1 MSSMPTPTATKRAAG
16 PLLCALAWL
25 AAVAWAAPATAQF
38 VPYFGK
44 NKVKYDNFAWRV
56 YRSPHFEVYYYPEF
70 EQHMARLTSYLESG
84 YQKVSSELKH
94 EISEPI
100 PVIFYKTHAEFEQTN
115 LFPAFVPEGVA
126 AFTEPVRDRMVIPID
141 EPPDK
146 LQGLITH
153 ELTHVFEFDLIP
165 RTLVQ
170 RDVPLWLDEGLAD
183 YMRGL
188 WDPLDVMMVRD
199 AAVADQVPRLSRA
212 EFQPLSGRL
221 VYNLGH
227 AAFEFIADR
236 YGKEGIRQFIY
247 TWRKNVVG
255 GKLDEIYQQAFR
267 IKPEEFDDAFE
278 RWLKERY
285 KPYRDKQRP
294 SDWGPNLTPNSERT
308 PFAQVFGAVPSPSG
322 EMIAALTANRS
333 DGELD
338 LVLLSAR
345 DGSVIKN
352 LTGGYTGAYE
362 SITLS
367 DGFTGGRSL
376 DFDPS
381 GDRIALVGR
390 TNKRRSLILI
400 SPLTGEVLRKIP
412 TELDQMQAPCLLP
425 DGRSALVSAIQ
436 DGVSDL
442 FLIDLETGATRNL
455 TSDPYADA
463 DPRVSPDG
471 KQVVYTRRIS
481 GNEKIFVFPL
491 DDPSRRTQL
500 TFGAHDDV
508 APIFAPDGQSI
519 FYASNEPDD
528 IFNLR
533 RLDLRTGVIQQF
545 TDALGAV
552 MAPFPLRG
560 KPGGAE
566 RMGFLAYHKGEFLL
580 RALDL
585 PEPLSEPEQDVRAAS
600 EESVDFEPDVQHQ
613 IIPQNKRSKGRFE
626 KLSLEGRP
634 PLNVGVTSSGDF
646 FGGSQIALTDVM
658 GDQNFTLT
666 ALSVREFRSYQGNY
680 VNLGGRFQ
688 YGISAFDSKNFFFA
702 TSSALQ
708 PGFFREGA
716 IATQRQTG
724 AFLVGQYPLN
734 LYRRIE
740 VSAGYY
746 KLKEEFENPAVE
758 ELFRAQAAAAG
769 QPFFLN
775 DGSLL
780 PISVGIVSETT
791 RFREFGP
798 LTGATWR
805 ASFEV
810 APSIGGSSL
819 SRRTVDGDFR
829 KYMRLGGTLVLATR
843 LRGFKSSGENP
854 GISYFGGNMELRG
867 YPYLSFSGTEGFHA
881 NAELRFPVIDL
892 AATPLGIIGPLRGTL
907 YAGVGGARFRGQSF
921 QFSTRQAGVSF
932 VNFDADDPSTYFGEQ
947 VGSGFRLVDGRASYG
962 IGLQLFF
969 LGYPL
974 HFDWSKLTD
983 LKVTS
988 KTRFDFWIGFD
999 F

>member
-1 MSSMPTPTATKRAAG
+1 MKPRPTPTPILGAAG
-16 PLLCALAWL
+16 RRACAWAFLALAL
-25 AAVAWAAPATAQF
+25 AAPAAAQF

-44 NKVKYDNFAWRV
+44 NKVKYDDFAWRV

-70 EQHMARLTSYLESG
+70 EQHLARLVSYLESG
-84 YQKVSSELKH
+84 YRKISSELKH
-94 EISEPI
+94 EIADPI
-100 PVIFYKTHAEFEQTN
+100 PVIFYKTHTEFEQTN
-115 LFPAFVPEGVA
+115 LYPAFIPEGVA

-153 ELTHVFEFDLIP
+153 ELTHVFEFNMIP
-165 RTLVQ
+165 RTLIQ

-183 YMRGL
+183 YMRGI

-236 YGKEGIRQFIY
+236 YGKEGIRQFLY

-255 GKLDEIYQQAFR
+255 GRLDEIYQQAFR
-267 IKPEEFDDAFE
+267 LKPEEFDEAFE
-278 RWLKERY
+278 RWLKERF

-294 SDWGPNLTPNSERT
+294 SDWGANLTPNSERT
-308 PFAQVFGAVPSPSG
+308 PYTQIFGAVPSPSG
-322 EMIAALTANRS
+322 EMVAAFTANRS

-338 LVLLSAR
+338 LVLLSAK
-345 DGSVIKN
+345 DGSLIRN
-352 LTGGYTGAYE
+352 LSGGYTGDYE
-362 SITLS
+362 SITLN
-367 DGFTGGRSL
+367 DNFTAGRSL
-376 DFDPS
+376 DFAPS
-381 GDRIALVGR
+381 GDVIAFVGR
-390 TNKRRSLILI
+390 TNKRRSLILV
-400 SPLTGEVLRKIP
+400 SPLTGSLLKKVP
-412 TELDQMQAPCLLP
+412 TELDQIQAPCLLP
-425 DGRSALVSAIQ
+425 GGKVALVAAIK
-436 DGVSDL
+436 DGVSDI
-442 FLIDLETGATRNL
+442 FQIDLETGQTRNL
-455 TSDPYADA
+455 TDDPYADA

-471 KQVVYTRRIS
+471 TQVVYTRRIS
-481 GNEKIFVFPL
+481 GNDKIFTFPL
-491 DDPSRRTQL
+491 QDPARRTQL
-500 TFGAHDDV
+500 TFGAHDDN

-519 FYASNEPDD
+519 FYASNEPDE
-528 IFNLR
+528 IYNLR
-533 RLDLRTGVIQQF
+533 RLDLKTGVIRQY

-552 MAPFPLRG
+552 MAPFPLQG
-560 KPGGAE
+560 KPGVE
-566 RMGFLAYHKGEFLL
+566 RVGFIAYHKGEFLL
-580 RALDL
+580 KSLDL

-613 IIPQNKRSKGRFE
+613 VIPQNKRRKGTFE
-626 KLSLEGRP
+626 KLFLEGRP

-646 FGGSQIALTDVM
+646 FGGSQVAMTDVLA
-658 GDQNFTLT
+658 DQNFVVT
-666 ALSVREFRSYQGNY
+666 ALSVREFRSYQGTY
-680 VNLGGRFQ
+680 INLAQRFQ
-688 YGISAFDSKNFFFA
+688 YGLSLFDNKSFFFA
-702 TSSALQ
+702 SDNFSQ

-716 IATQRQTG
+716 IATQRTIG
-724 AFLVGQYPLN
+724 GSLIAQYPLN
-734 LYRRIE
+734 LYRRLE
-740 VSAGYY
+740 FGAGFF
-746 KLKEEFENPAVE
+746 KLKEEFDNPEVE
-758 ELFRAQAAAAG
+758 AFFRAQAAAQG
-769 QPFFLN
+769 RQFFLN
-775 DGSLL
+775 DGQIL
-780 PISVGIVSETT
+780 PLSVGITSETT

-805 ASFEV
+805 ASFEF
-810 APSIGGSSL
+810 APGLGGNSL
-819 SRRTVDGDFR
+819 GRRTVEGDFR
-829 KYMRLGGTLVLATR
+829 KYMRLGGTLVFATR
-843 LRGFKSSGENP
+843 VRGFKSDGDNP

-907 YAGVGGARFRGQSF
+907 YAGVGAARYKGVPF
-921 QFSTRQAGVSF
+921 QFSTREAGVSY
-932 VNFDADDPSTYFGEQ
+932 VNFDENDPTTFFGEP
-947 VGSGFRLVDGRASYG
+947 VGRGFRLVDGRASYG
-962 IGLQLFF
+962 VGLQLFF

-974 HFDWSKLTD
+974 HFDWTKLTD